1 MAGIWRRYPM
11 LRRSQA
17 MWASRRVWQPR
28 LVFWAGAI
36 SIGLISVLFAML
48 ADRAQALFHV
58 VTGGDSGSW
67 RFYLPL
73 VMTPAG
79 FVICAWLAHSFF
91 PGSQGSGIP
100 QAIAAR
106 HLRDDEDR
114 GHLLSLRL
122 AAGKVALTVIGLAC
136 GGSIGREGPTVQ
148 VGASFMLQAARWGG
162 MAQARGLILAG

>member
-1 MAGIWRRYPM
+1 MAGISRKYPM

-28 LVFWAGAI
+28 LVFWAGAV

-48 ADRAQALFHV
+48 ADRAQALFHS
-58 VTGGDSGSW
+58 VTSGGG

-73 VMTPAG
+73 IMTPLG
-79 FVICAWLAHSFF
+79 FVVCAWLAHSFF

-100 QAIAAR
+100 QAMAAR

-122 AAGKVALTVIGLAC
+122 AAGKIALTVIGLAC
-136 GGSIGREGPTVQ
+136 GASIGREGPT
-148 VGASFMLQAARWGG
+148 
-162 MAQARGLILAG
+162 